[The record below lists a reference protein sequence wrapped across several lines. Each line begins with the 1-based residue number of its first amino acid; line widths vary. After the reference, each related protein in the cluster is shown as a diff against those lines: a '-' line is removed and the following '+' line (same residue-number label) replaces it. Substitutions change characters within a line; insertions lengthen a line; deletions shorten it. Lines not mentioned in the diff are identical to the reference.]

1 MAGHSKFK
9 NIMHRK
15 GAQDAK
21 RATKFA
27 RLTKELQVAV
37 RGGTDPSS
45 NPRLRSALAA
55 CRSVNMP
62 KDNIERVIKK
72 AETGQ
77 SSNLEEIRYEGYAS
91 GGIALIVDA
100 VTDNRNRTAAEVRSS
115 FTKYGG
121 TLGETG
127 SVSFMFNNI
136 GQIIYNKN
144 IKSDEDLFEIA
155 IDVGA
160 DDVNSDENNHEIF
173 TSVNEFNNV
182 REKLEKLLGMPEQA
196 EIIWQPVNFVKI
208 DDENIAVKSG
218 DILYFYFSYNGD
230 PYVYPTTYMN
240 NLINISLSADP
251 LYSEKI
257 ISILGVMDDLKYY
270 IPNVD
275 ILVNNA
281 GASAAALFEDV
292 TDKNWEDDINLKLM
306 STIRMCRLVIP
317 HMKASSGGVIINA
330 TIGGGKAPN
339 AGSLPTTVTRAAGI
353 NLTKSLAN
361 QYAKDN
367 IRVNT
372 ICIGLIKSA
381 QWDRRAGDGSVENL
395 YEEMSK
401 KVPMGKVGEEID
413 YANLV
418 AFLSSHRSAY
428 ITGTAINLDG
438 GLCPVV

>member
-21 RATKFA
+21 RAKKFA

-77 SSNLEEIRYEGYAS
+77 SSILEEIRYEGYAN

-144 IKSDEDLFEIA
+144 IKSDEDIFEIA

-173 TSVNEFNNV
+173 TSLSEFNNV
-182 REKLEKLLGMPEQA
+182 REKLEKVLGMPEQA
-196 EIIWQPVNFVKI
+196 QIIWQPENFIKI
-208 DDENIAVKSG
+208 NDEKKATTILKLLETLDNCEDVQGVFSNF
-218 DILYFYFSYNGD
+218 DIEDEIINK
-230 PYVYPTTYMN
+230 
-240 NLINISLSADP
+240 INI
-251 LYSEKI
+251 
-257 ISILGVMDDLKYY
+257 
-270 IPNVD
+270 
-275 ILVNNA
+275 
-281 GASAAALFEDV
+281 
-292 TDKNWEDDINLKLM
+292 
-306 STIRMCRLVIP
+306 
-317 HMKASSGGVIINA
+317 
-330 TIGGGKAPN
+330 
-339 AGSLPTTVTRAAGI
+339 
-353 NLTKSLAN
+353 
-361 QYAKDN
+361 
-367 IRVNT
+367 
-372 ICIGLIKSA
+372 
-381 QWDRRAGDGSVENL
+381 
-395 YEEMSK
+395 
-401 KVPMGKVGEEID
+401 
-413 YANLV
+413 
-418 AFLSSHRSAY
+418 
-428 ITGTAINLDG
+428 
-438 GLCPVV
+438 